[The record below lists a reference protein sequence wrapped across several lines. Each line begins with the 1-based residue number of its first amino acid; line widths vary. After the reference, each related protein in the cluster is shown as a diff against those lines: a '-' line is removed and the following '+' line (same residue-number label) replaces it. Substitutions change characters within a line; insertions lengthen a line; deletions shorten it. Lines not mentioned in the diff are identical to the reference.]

1 MSRNP
6 SPGKVDAKGTT
17 RACNQVEAT
26 RKPTP
31 APRHGQGWDQGYD
44 HDFHQNCDI
53 LWCSQRITIS
63 RSSSFDH
70 SVLVQPAEDP
80 KVAVVIFNHGCAYE
94 TSSRDL
100 KNSYQPQCV
109 EKLRIRA
116 SRPAM
121 VVLHPH
127 EHPFSCSPRTFA
139 FFFQTL
145 TGDVNLLI
153 NGRRLLC
160 SANLRTSN
168 YSTCESPMDWCPFF
182 PDEYHTLIQMSP
194 SPVNHVCALGVCGS
208 IIWIE
213 DALDER
219 KPVSPLCRP
228 EANPQLIDQQLHD
241 EQANLVRNLDGEM
254 RPYCINFTQQ

>member
-31 APRHGQGWDQGYD
+31 TPRHQGWDQGYD

-109 EKLRIRA
+109 EKLRIQA

-139 FFFQTL
+139 FFFPNSHRRCQPLNQWQATTL
-145 TGDVNLLI
+145 QCKFADFKLLH
-153 NGRRLLC
+153 
-160 SANLRTSN
+160 LRVTHGL
-168 YSTCESPMDWCPFF
+168 MPFF
-182 PDEYHTLIQMSP
+182 SRWISHTDTD
-194 SPVNHVCALGVCGS
+194 VS
-208 IIWIE
+208 IT
-213 DALDER
+213 
-219 KPVSPLCRP
+219 
-228 EANPQLIDQQLHD
+228 
-241 EQANLVRNLDGEM
+241 G
-254 RPYCINFTQQ
+254 